1 MCARS
6 VVIPCYHLV
15 WYNKFI
21 TKTIDELVVIPCY
34 HLVWYNLP
42 RYEGITDFV
51 VIPCYHLVW
60 YNHDAD
66 TLANRM
72 L

>member
-1 MCARS
+1 MKQV

-15 WYNKFI
+15 WYNQRQSWYVFYM
-21 TKTIDELVVIPCY
+21 VVIPCY